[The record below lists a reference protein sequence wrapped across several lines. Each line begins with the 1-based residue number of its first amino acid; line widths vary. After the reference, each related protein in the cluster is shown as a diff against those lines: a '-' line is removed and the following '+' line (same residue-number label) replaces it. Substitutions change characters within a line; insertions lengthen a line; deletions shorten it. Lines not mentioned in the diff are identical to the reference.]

1 LSGKLGMVCT
11 TIGKRDNFEKSAK
24 FTVMATQFPGFE
36 GKTKKVP
43 AGGNMLM
50 VFSQDPA
57 KQKAAWR
64 FVKFLESPEALA
76 LWTKGTGYMPPRKGV
91 AEDPKGLKEFVEQNK
106 NMQAA
111 MVQMP
116 SVVKWASFPGAN
128 GLQAEQVL
136 IDVRDIILSGK
147 QSAAQ
152 ALKEAAAKINSLL

>member
-1 LSGKLGMVCT
+1 
-11 TIGKRDNFEKSAK
+11 
-24 FTVMATQFPGFE
+24 
-36 GKTKKVP
+36 
-43 AGGNMLM
+43 
-50 VFSQDPA
+50 
-57 KQKAAWR
+57 
-64 FVKFLESPEALA
+64 
-76 LWTKGTGYMPPRKGV
+76 
-91 AEDPKGLKEFVEQNK
+91 
-106 NMQAA
+106 